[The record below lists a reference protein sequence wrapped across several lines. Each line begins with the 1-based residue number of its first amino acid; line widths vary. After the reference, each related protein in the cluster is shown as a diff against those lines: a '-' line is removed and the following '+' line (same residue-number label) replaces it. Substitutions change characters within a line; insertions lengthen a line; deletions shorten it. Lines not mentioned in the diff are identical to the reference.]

1 VTACPACGKENPDG
15 FQFCGYCTAPL
26 ASEVPARELR
36 KTVTVLFCDVA
47 GSTALGEQTD
57 PEALRALLARYFDG
71 MKGII
76 ESHGGTVEKFIGDAV
91 MAVFG
96 IPAAH
101 EDDALRA
108 CRTALAMRDALP
120 ALGIRARIGVST
132 GEVVT
137 GTAERLATGDAV
149 NVAARLEQA
158 AEPGEVLLGDATY
171 MLVAH
176 AVDAIELEPL
186 QLRGKTEA
194 TRAFR
199 LVSVHEDATA
209 IPRRADTP
217 FAGRVDE
224 VQQLRAAYSEVAAGS
239 GSRLLTVLGDAG
251 IGKSRLVSE
260 FLGDVA
266 AEAVV
271 LVGRCPPYGEG
282 ATFSPVREIFRAAGR
297 DEQALEVSSYEVFA
311 ATRRLLT
318 EIAVD
323 RPVVVAIDDAHWA
336 EVTMLDLIEHLAARL
351 GDASVLVLCIAR
363 PELAE
368 MRPQWSRTPW
378 TSVALEPLSLAESQ
392 GLIDSLGAP
401 AEAQAT
407 IRRLTEGNPL
417 FIEQVTAFALEAGGE
432 AALTASIRAVLQAR
446 LDRLD
451 TEERSVLERGSV
463 LGRSFSFEDVLEL
476 IPPAERERAQARL
489 FDLARRGLLRP
500 DAAGEQGFRFS
511 HALIRDAVY
520 EAMPKALRATLHE
533 AAAKHVASIAV
544 AGFHLERAYQLRLE
558 LGIRDTQLGER
569 AGRLLGRAG
578 QEAVGHG
585 DVPSGISLFER
596 ACAVLPQADPQVP
609 LLLTSLGA
617 AQVNAGD
624 TAAAAST
631 LDAAL
636 EAAVALGDRAAELH
650 ARIERQF
657 VRMFAEATPPDES
670 TALATAAIPEL
681 QELGDELAL
690 ARAWWL
696 QSSADLAACRWRA
709 RAQSIEQALDHAR
722 RADAGA
728 EMVGTLAGLLA
739 QALLHGPTP
748 VPEAL
753 DRVDRLR
760 SELRL
765 DPAQTAPVLTSR
777 AGLLAMAGTVDEAR
791 AELGLAAA
799 LNEEFGLRFRR
810 ATQSF
815 VAAQIELV
823 AGDLEVAER
832 ELRASSKALAEY
844 GAATSATTHRALLA
858 EVLCSRGSNDEAE
871 AEARRVAVDAVA
883 GDVLT
888 QVLWRTALARTLARR
903 GDADEA
909 GGLADQALVL
919 CEGIEFPFL
928 QVLAFAAAAEVSTDE
943 ATRRRLLD
951 DARAVLDAKRNV
963 AWRAR
968 LDLSAVAAS

>member
-1 VTACPACGKENPDG
+1 MAVCPACGKDNPDG
-15 FQFCGYCTAPL
+15 FRYCGYCTAPL
-26 ASEVPARELR
+26 EAGAPGRELR
-36 KTVTVLFCDVA
+36 KTVTVLFCDVT
-47 GSTALGEQTD
+47 GSTSLGEQTD
-57 PEALRALLARYFDG
+57 PEALRALLARYFER
-71 MKGII
+71 MRRII

-108 CRTALAMRDALP
+108 CRAAVEMRDALP
-120 ALGIRARIGVST
+120 DLGVHARIGVGT

-149 NVAARLEQA
+149 NVAARLEQSA
-158 AEPGEVLLGDATY
+158 GSEEILLGEETY
-171 MLVAH
+171 TLVAH
-176 AVDAIELEPL
+176 AVNAIELQPL
-186 QLRGKTEA
+186 QLRGKSEA
-194 TRAFR
+194 SRAFR
-199 LVSVHEDATA
+199 LVSVRADATA

-217 FAGRVDE
+217 FAGRTGE
-224 VQQLRAAYSEVAAGS
+224 VEQLRAAYADVAAGS
-239 GSRLLTVLGDAG
+239 GARLLTVLGDAG
-251 IGKSRLVSE
+251 IGKSRLVREFVAGVASE
-260 FLGDVA
+260 A
-266 AEAVV
+266 AV

-282 ATFSPVREIFRAAGR
+282 VTFSPVREIFRAAGG

-318 EIAVD
+318 QIAVD
-323 RPVVVAIDDAHWA
+323 RPVVVAFDDVHWA
-336 EVTMLDLIEHLAARL
+336 EPTMLDLIEHLAARL

-378 TSVALEPLSLAESQ
+378 TAVALEPLSFSESQ

-401 AEAQAT
+401 EEVRAT
-407 IRRLTEGNPL
+407 IRRLAEGNPL

-446 LDRLD
+446 LDRLL
-451 TEERSVLERGSV
+451 TEERSVLERAAV

-476 IPPAERERAQARL
+476 MPVAERDRAQGRL

-520 EAMPKALRATLHE
+520 DAMPKALRATLHE
-533 AAAKHVASIAV
+533 AAAQQVTSTAV
-544 AGFHLERAYQLRLE
+544 AGFHLERAFRLRDQLGMRNAE
-558 LGIRDTQLGER
+558 LGTR
-569 AGRLLGRAG
+569 AGRLLGRAA
-578 QEAVGHG
+578 QEAAGHG
-585 DVPSGISLFER
+585 DVPSAISLFER
-596 ACAVLPQADPQVP
+596 ARTVLPPQDPQLP
-609 LLLTSLGA
+609 LLLTLLGA

-636 EAAVALGDRAAELH
+636 EAAVGLDDRAAELH

-657 VRMFAEATPPDES
+657 VQMFAKATPPEES

-681 QELGDELAL
+681 EKLGDELAL

-696 QSSADLAACRWRA
+696 KSSADLAACRWRA
-709 RAQSIEQALDHAR
+709 RTQSIERALAHAR
-722 RADAGA
+722 RADAGV

-753 DRVDRLR
+753 DRVGRLR
-760 SELRL
+760 EELKL
-765 DPAQTAPVLTSR
+765 DPAQTAPVLTCR
-777 AGLLAMAGTVDEAR
+777 AGLLAMAGEIDQAHT
-791 AELGLAAA
+791 ELGRAAA

-810 ATQSF
+810 ATQGF
-815 VAAQIELV
+815 VAAQIELS
-823 AGDLEVAER
+823 AGELEAAER
-832 ELRASSKALAEY
+832 ELRASSRALADY

-858 EVLCSRGSNDEAE
+858 GVLCGRGRLDEAE
-871 AEARRVAVDAVA
+871 EEARGVAAEAVESDI
-883 GDVLT
+883 LT

-903 GDADEA
+903 GAAREA
-909 GGLADQALVL
+909 REAADQALAL
-919 CEGIEFPFL
+919 CEGTEFPFL
-928 QVLAFAAAAEVSTDE
+928 QVVALSAAAEVSSD
-943 ATRRRLLD
+943 AVLRRRLLK
-951 DARAVLDAKRNV
+951 DAQAVADAKG
-963 AWRAR
+963 
-968 LDLSAVAAS
+968 DVAARERLTGLR

>member
-1 VTACPACGKENPDG
+1 MCEKENPDG
-15 FQFCGYCTAPL
+15 FQYCGYCKAPL
-26 ASEVPARELR
+26 EPAAPERELR
-36 KTVTVLFCDVA
+36 KTVTVLFCDVT
-47 GSTALGEQTD
+47 GSTSIGEQTD
-57 PEALRALLARYFDG
+57 PEALRALLGRYFDR
-71 MKGII
+71 MRGII

-108 CRTALAMRDALP
+108 CRAAVEMRDALP
-120 ALGIRARIGVST
+120 ELRVGARVGVST

-149 NVAARLEQA
+149 NVAARLEQSA
-158 AEPGEVLLGDATY
+158 DSGEILLGEETHT
-171 MLVAH
+171 LVAH

-186 QLRGKTEA
+186 QLRGKSQA
-194 TRAFR
+194 SRVFR
-199 LVSVHEDATA
+199 LISVHADATA

-217 FAGRVDE
+217 FAGRTRE
-224 VQQLRAAYSEVAAGS
+224 VEQLRAAYSDVAAGT
-239 GSRLLTVLGDAG
+239 GARLLTVLGDAG
-251 IGKSRLVSE
+251 IGKSRLVRE
-260 FLGDVA
+260 FFRDVA
-266 AEAVV
+266 SEAAV

-282 ATFSPVREIFRAAGR
+282 VTFSPVREIFRAAGG
-297 DEQALEVSSYEVFA
+297 DEQTLEVSSYEVFA

-318 EIAVD
+318 EIAAE
-323 RPVVVAIDDAHWA
+323 RPVVVAFDDVHWA
-336 EVTMLDLIEHLAARL
+336 EPTMLDLIEHLAARL

-363 PELAE
+363 PELTE

-378 TSVALEPLSLAESQ
+378 TAVALEPLSFSESQ

-401 AEAQAT
+401 EEVRAT
-407 IRRLTEGNPL
+407 IRQLAEGNPL

-446 LDRLD
+446 LDRLHPD
-451 TEERSVLERGSV
+451 ERSVLERAAV

-476 IPPAERERAQARL
+476 IPPAERDRAQGRL

-520 EAMPKALRATLHE
+520 DSMPKALRATLHE
-533 AAAKHVASIAV
+533 AAARHVTSLVV
-544 AGFHLERAYQLRLE
+544 AGFHLERAFRLRDE
-558 LGIRDTQLGER
+558 LGVRDVDLGIR
-569 AGRLLGRAG
+569 AGRLLGRAA
-578 QEAVGHG
+578 QEAAGHG
-585 DVPSGISLFER
+585 DVPSAISLFER
-596 ACAVLPQADPQVP
+596 ARAVLPPNDPEVP
-609 LLLTSLGA
+609 LLLTLLGA

-631 LDAAL
+631 LDAAV
-636 EAAVALGDRAAELH
+636 EAAVGLDDRAAELH

-657 VRMFAEATPPDES
+657 VQMFAEATPPEEG

-681 QELGDELAL
+681 EELGDELAL

-696 QSSADLAACRWRA
+696 KSSADLAACRWRG
-709 RAQSIEQALDHAR
+709 RAQSIEQALEHAR
-722 RADAGA
+722 RADAGV

-753 DRVDRLR
+753 DRVSRLR
-760 SELRL
+760 EELKL

-777 AGLLAMAGTVDEAR
+777 AGLLAMAGEIDQAR
-791 AELGLAAA
+791 TELGRAAA

-810 ATQSF
+810 ATQGF
-815 VAAQIELV
+815 VGAQIELA
-823 AGDLEVAER
+823 AGDLEAAER
-832 ELRASSKALAEY
+832 ELRTSSSALADY
-844 GAATSATTHRALLA
+844 GAATSATTHKALLA
-858 EVLCSRGSNDEAE
+858 GVLCSRGSLEEAE
-871 AEARRVAVDAVA
+871 EQAREVAADAVA
-883 GDVLT
+883 DDVLT
-888 QVLWRTALARTLARR
+888 QVLWRTALAQTRSQRGAAEEAQELARR
-903 GDADEA
+903 
-909 GGLADQALVL
+909 ALVL

-928 QVLAFAAAAEVSTDE
+928 QVVALSVAADVSSHDE
-943 ATRRRLLD
+943 TRRRLLD
-951 DARAVLDAKRNV
+951 EARAVADAKGDV
-963 AWRAR
+963 AMRTR
-968 LDLSAVAAS
+968 LDLPAVGTA